1 MLSNDRVGY
10 VSIVLFS
17 GGRDANV
24 VVVVDPWRRERRRTE
39 SREEL
44 LTSTCRVMWFDLL
57 GSL

>member
-17 GGRDANV
+17 GGRDEKV
-24 VVVVDPWRRERRRTE
+24 VVVVPWRRERRRTE

-44 LTSTCRVMWFDLL
+44 LTI
-57 GSL
+57 